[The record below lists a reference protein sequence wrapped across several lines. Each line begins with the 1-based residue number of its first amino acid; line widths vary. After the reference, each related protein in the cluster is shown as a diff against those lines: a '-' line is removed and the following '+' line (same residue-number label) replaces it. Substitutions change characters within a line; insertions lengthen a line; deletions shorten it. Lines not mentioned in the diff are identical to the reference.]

1 MKVAGRFKGKSR
13 LGGAKRDILLNQS
26 VYYFAAD
33 RDKVISVSGLVNR
46 SLAYG
51 SVDCDFV

>member
-1 MKVAGRFKGKSR
+1 MKIAGRFKGKSS
-13 LGGAKRDILLNQS
+13 LGGAKRDILLNQT
-26 VYYFAAD
+26 VYYFATD
-33 RDKVISVSGLVNR
+33 GHKVISMGGLVNR